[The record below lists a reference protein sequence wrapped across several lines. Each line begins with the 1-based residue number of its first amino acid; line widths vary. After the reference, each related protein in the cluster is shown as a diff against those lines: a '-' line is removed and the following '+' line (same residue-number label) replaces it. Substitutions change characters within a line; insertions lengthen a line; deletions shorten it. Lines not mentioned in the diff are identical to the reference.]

1 MVLAYCRPHLR
12 CRGHYS
18 QPVEVEEEG
27 REEVVVV
34 VLVQD
39 SGQVT
44 VPDTDRGAVKD
55 MVLVG
60 MEEVEA
66 KAVVEEAAG
75 GGGSGS
81 GSAMGPVAARAMGPV
96 LVLV

>member
-1 MVLAYCRPHLR
+1 M
-12 CRGHYS
+12 
-18 QPVEVEEEG
+18 EVEEEG

-34 VLVQD
+34 VLD

-44 VPDTDRGAVKD
+44 VLDTDRGAVKD
-55 MVLVG
+55 MVLVD

-66 KAVVEEAAG
+66 KAVVEEAAVAG
-75 GGGSGS
+75 EVGQAL
-81 GSAMGPVAARAMGPV
+81 AMGPVAARAMGPV

>member
-1 MVLAYCRPHLR
+1 M
-12 CRGHYS
+12 
-18 QPVEVEEEG
+18 EVEEEG
-27 REEVVVV
+27 REEVVAV

-44 VPDTDRGAVKD
+44 VLDTDRGAVKD
-55 MVLVG
+55 MVLVD

-66 KAVVEEAAG
+66 KAVVEEAAVAAEAG
-75 GGGSGS
+75 Q
-81 GSAMGPVAARAMGPV
+81 ALATGPVAARATGPV

>member
-1 MVLAYCRPHLR
+1 
-12 CRGHYS
+12 
-18 QPVEVEEEG
+18 VEVEEEG

-44 VPDTDRGAVKD
+44 VLDTDRGAVKD
-55 MVLVG
+55 MVLVD

-66 KAVVEEAAG
+66 KAAVEEAAVAAEVG
-75 GGGSGS
+75 QAL
-81 GSAMGPVAARAMGPV
+81 AMGPVAARAMGPV